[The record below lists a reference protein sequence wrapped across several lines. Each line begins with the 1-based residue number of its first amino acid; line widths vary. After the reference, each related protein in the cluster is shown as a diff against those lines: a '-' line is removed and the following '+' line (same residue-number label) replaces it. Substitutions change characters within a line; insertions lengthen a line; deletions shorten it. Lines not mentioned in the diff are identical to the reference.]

1 MSYLDGVPF
10 KVSDIFLSS
19 CSKEAP
25 QHTSIDINI
34 PDCSELLMQDFS
46 FSFERKVL
54 DWVHNT
60 YRGKAPV
67 EESGNVVPSAPM
79 CPHVLPDPAENDDS
93 SSTSED
99 TKCHIPK
106 CSASHHRSPLTVRR
120 CRSLSAAD
128 VQVSRKRGIWMLPE
142 WGNETG
148 YFEEDGYSEDDEYS
162 SSEESDKD
170 ARRLHSSKGL
180 GRNTPQNPKFVP
192 SRPKT
197 SPFMLSPPSKCRC
210 CRQESIS
217 LITVS
222 SINKRKSMALFT
234 NAKNKLEGASR
245 MLSGL
250 VHPLNCSTC
259 GLSHINGSP
268 PHQHSR
274 NSRHLR
280 YGHAS
285 EQLWTGSLMPS
296 PPPSCQSSCCSKR
309 PASTGSIPPI
319 RNHKPTIASLSPYPC
334 LPPPRPLSS
343 QGSYPDST
351 ADVLSA
357 LSREERDII
366 ESVMAL
372 GYPIRRAILTLQ
384 KIGRQSL
391 GQVLS
396 YLGACDRLCKQGYE
410 EDLVEEAMEMFQN
423 SEKKASEFLHLLL
436 QFNDMGFQQD
446 EIKEVLLLCEN
457 HGDEALEELM
467 MRAQ

>member
-1 MSYLDGVPF
+1 MSYLDGIPF
-10 KVSDIFLSS
+10 TISEMFLSS
-19 CSKEAP
+19 CIKEAP
-25 QHTSIDINI
+25 ELISVDINI

-54 DWVHNT
+54 DWVQNT
-60 YRGKAPV
+60 YRGKNPN
-67 EESGNVVPSAPM
+67 EEIGKTVPSAPM
-79 CPHVLPDPAENDDS
+79 CPYVLPDPAESEES

-99 TKCHIPK
+99 PTGDISK
-106 CSASHHRSPLTVRR
+106 CSVSHHRSPLTVRR

-128 VQVSRKRGIWMLPE
+128 MRVNRKRGIWMLPD
-142 WGNETG
+142 WGSETG
-148 YFEEDGYSEDDEYS
+148 FFEEDGYSEDDEYS

-170 ARRLHSSKGL
+170 AQRLHSSKGL
-180 GRNTPQNPKFVP
+180 GRSTPQKPTFVP

-197 SPFMLSPPSKCRC
+197 SPFVLSPPTKCRC

-217 LITVS
+217 LLTVS
-222 SINKRKSMALFT
+222 SINKRKSMALFA
-234 NAKNKLEGASR
+234 NAKNELEGATR
-245 MLSGL
+245 MISAL
-250 VHPLNCSTC
+250 VHPLNGSAC
-259 GLSHINGSP
+259 GLPHLKGNP
-268 PHQHSR
+268 PHQHNR

-285 EQLWTGSLMPS
+285 VQPWTGSLTPS
-296 PPPSCQSSCCSKR
+296 PPSSVPRWYCSKR
-309 PASTGSIPPI
+309 PASAGSIPPI

-343 QGSYPDST
+343 TCSYPDSA
-351 ADVLSA
+351 ADVLCA
-357 LSREERDII
+357 LSQEERDII

-384 KIGRQSL
+384 KIGQQSL

-396 YLGACDRLCKQGYE
+396 YLSACDRLCKQGYE

-436 QFNDMGFQQD
+436 QFNDMGFQQN